1 MLVALILQL
10 SLDNNER
17 LICLEINRCTSRIL
31 DTRILD
37 TLSKD
42 RAKGTCWG

>member
-17 LICLEINRCTSRIL
+17 LICLEINICTSRIL
-31 DTRILD
+31 DTRI
-37 TLSKD
+37 LSKD
-42 RAKGTCWG
+42 RAKGTCWGWRC